1 MAHEL
6 AGEELKQ
13 DQQLSASLKSVT
25 HALRQPQWTYF
36 HLALIRL
43 DAEDPA
49 LDMITA
55 RQQLTEALSR
65 FLGLIGTT
73 IDVDILK
80 LEDNN
85 IWVRVPRDTSKAF
98 HEAISSWIGQ
108 GQMKYIVKDKDDW
121 LVRLAMGSGH
131 DLF

>member
-1 MAHEL
+1 MAL
-6 AGEELKQ
+6 EEG
-13 DQQLSASLKSVT
+13 QQVSASSKPVT

-43 DAEDPA
+43 DGEDPM

-55 RQQLTEALSR
+55 RQHLTEALSR
-65 FLGLIGTT
+65 FLGLVGTT
-73 IDVDILK
+73 IDADILK
-80 LEDNN
+80 LEANT
-85 IWVRVPRDTSKAF
+85 IWVRVPRVTSKAF

-108 GQMKYIVKDKDDW
+108 SQMKYIVKGKEDW
-121 LVRLAMGSGH
+121 LVSLAMESGH